1 VRDNPAGASAY
12 TIKASRVKLST
23 FALSGGIA
31 ALGGAL
37 LALALQNIPLDRFFT
52 VQDSLILVSIV
63 VIGGLGSVV
72 GPILGSLWVIGLPA
86 FFPGNEIVPLLSS
99 SVGLL
104 ILLLYFPGG
113 LVQLGYA
120 GRDALFEWMAMRVGP
135 VEATPRSK
143 TAAAEPV
150 SLVPGT
156 NETAWGQGSMT
167 TRMAFVDL
175 SAATRKAS
183 EASSIGNRWVMIVR
197 AISGSSASICAACSI
212 SRPSSWLQ

>member
-120 GRDALFEWMAMRVGP
+120 GRVLHRLG
-135 VEATPRSK
+135 
-143 TAAAEPV
+143 
-150 SLVPGT
+150 
-156 NETAWGQGSMT
+156 NGS
-167 TRMAFVDL
+167 
-175 SAATRKAS
+175 
-183 EASSIGNRWVMIVR
+183 
-197 AISGSSASICAACSI
+197 
-212 SRPSSWLQ
+212 